1 VELCTCVHVCMCSCV
16 HVYLGVLVL
25 PRDLTTALAYA
36 TLHHRRSKKATIH
49 MKPTSFP
56 AITSKPQHTV
66 YTIQCTRNNKLY
78 VGQTSNFPR
87 QVSAHKSAP
96 MKCMRED
103 VFQFGWEAF
112 HFHAHATFSEKSCAN
127 KMEKQLIQQKSTQ
140 NPAYGYN
147 MCMDITLFFL
157 NFQAIGTYGLEI
169 QKEGV
174 MCIVVACHA
183 CLAYL
188 RTEICNQITCN
199 SWTTYKYSIRL
210 SLQTGKRLLDTWKRN
225 LKEQR

>member
-1 VELCTCVHVCMCSCV
+1 
-16 HVYLGVLVL
+16 
-25 PRDLTTALAYA
+25 
-36 TLHHRRSKKATIH
+36 
-49 MKPTSFP
+49 
-56 AITSKPQHTV
+56 
-66 YTIQCTRNNKLY
+66 
-78 VGQTSNFPR
+78 
-87 QVSAHKSAP
+87 
-96 MKCMRED
+96 
-103 VFQFGWEAF
+103 
-112 HFHAHATFSEKSCAN
+112 
-127 KMEKQLIQQKSTQ
+127 MEKQLIQQKSTQ